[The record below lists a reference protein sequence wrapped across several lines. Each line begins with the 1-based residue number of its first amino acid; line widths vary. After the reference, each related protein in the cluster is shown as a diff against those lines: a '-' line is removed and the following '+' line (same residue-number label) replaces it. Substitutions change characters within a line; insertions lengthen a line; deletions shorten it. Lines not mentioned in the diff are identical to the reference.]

1 MFIEPWTL
9 DPSLGWLLFLLG
21 IIALIWLIL
30 TVEYTPRYSKFQ
42 IVVAIV
48 LLSFFFGFGLQII
61 LTSFGY

>member
-9 DPSLGWLLFLLG
+9 QPTLGYILLILG
-21 IIALIWLIL
+21 IIAVIWLIL

-42 IVVAIV
+42 IVVAVI

-61 LTSFGY
+61 LTSSGF